1 MMRTDERRGDG
12 WRTQAPRWQPLL
24 IALVAAPLIA
34 AGPRTGPARRARPP
48 AGDWDKATAGVF
60 FADAFAELHGRR
72 PDFRPAKTD
81 PGPEPPHHDDEPGPA
96 TDGFTWS
103 ALVSGDTLVDE
114 IKEMRDRVTP
124 TVATPSTFKGGGYI
138 DAQRA
143 FSMLA
148 LAFGVIAAHDDDVR
162 WKKDAATARDLFA
175 RVGFN
180 CKVGTDQSLKESK
193 LRVDDLATMLDGN
206 PPQGTPDREDDFRW
220 SQVAGR
226 PPLMTRLEEAEQAI
240 GAALASSGEFAKQL
254 GRVVHE
260 AEIVAAIGQVIHQPD
275 FEDHDDDSYR
285 GYAVGLRDAASGLRK
300 ACQDKDFAA
309 ATAAAAALSKNCTD
323 CHGEYR

>member
-1 MMRTDERRGDG
+1 MTRHDVHESDFGRARP
-12 WRTQAPRWQPLL
+12 RRWQPLL
-24 IALVAAPLIA
+24 IVLLAAPLIA

-60 FADAFAELHGRR
+60 FADAFAELHGQR
-72 PDFRPAKTD
+72 PDFRSARSDPA
-81 PGPEPPHHDDEPGPA
+81 PEPTPPDEPGVA
-96 TDGFTWS
+96 ADGFAWS
-103 ALVSGDTLVDE
+103 ALVSGATLVDE
-114 IKEMRDRVTP
+114 IKDMRDRVTP

-138 DAQRA
+138 DAQKA
-143 FSMLA
+143 FSILA

-193 LRVDDLATMLDGN
+193 LRVDDLAALLDGN

-240 GAALASSGEFAKQL
+240 GAALASSGEFTKQL
-254 GRVVHE
+254 GRVAHE

-275 FEDHDDDSYR
+275 FEDHDDGSYR

-300 ACQDKDFAA
+300 ACQDKDYAA